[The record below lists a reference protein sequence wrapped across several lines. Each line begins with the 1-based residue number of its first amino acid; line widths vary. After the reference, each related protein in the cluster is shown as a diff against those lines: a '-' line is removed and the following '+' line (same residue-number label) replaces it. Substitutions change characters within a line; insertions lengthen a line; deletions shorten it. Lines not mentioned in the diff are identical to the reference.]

1 MQIVLIK
8 HEKLY
13 KYKFPNENINLYWIK
28 DVDYNDNERDL
39 LSVERNG
46 DYWSLV
52 SSDVCYILNDDE
64 IRVKNVNL
72 AVNKIYQLRIKEH
85 STETV
90 ALLYVDEEN
99 DKTYT
104 SYSVIE
110 NREFAIGRGTDQN
123 IVLDTRSFPVLF
135 Q

>member
-8 HEKLY
+8 QEKLY

-85 STETV
+85 SAETV

-110 NREFAIGRGTDQN
+110 NSCSYRK
-123 IVLDTRSFPVLF
+123 
-135 Q
+135 